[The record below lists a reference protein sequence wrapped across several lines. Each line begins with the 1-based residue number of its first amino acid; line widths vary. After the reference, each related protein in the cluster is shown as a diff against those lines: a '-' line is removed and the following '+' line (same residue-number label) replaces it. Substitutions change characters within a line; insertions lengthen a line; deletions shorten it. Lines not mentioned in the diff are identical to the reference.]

1 MLYRLDRD
9 DLRFT
14 LFDFLGASRLCELPR
29 FATQTA
35 ADYEAIVEQIASF
48 AERDLA
54 PLNGPGDRMGA
65 VLESGT
71 VRMPEGF
78 RRAYGRLGELGMV
91 SVMSSP
97 EDGGLGLPQLV
108 HSAAGEAII
117 GACTSFGALYLLAQG
132 VHRMIDAFG
141 TREQREAWLPC
152 LGRGEASGTMCLTE
166 PHAGSAVG
174 DLTTSAALQV
184 DGTYRIRGTKIF
196 ISCGDHD
203 VTRDIVHLVLARAEG
218 DAPGTRGL
226 SLFVVPKWKRDGR
239 RNDVRVVSL
248 ERKLGLHAAPT
259 CQLAFGDEGDCEGTL
274 LGTRSEGMRCMFR
287 MMNSARLATGQ
298 QGAAIGGAVYEHA
311 RWYAF
316 ERTQGGGTPI
326 VEYPDVRRMLM
337 TMKAYVEGLRCLVLE
352 CALLVDLAA
361 HHPDAAVRDDSEAF
375 LGLMTPVCKAFG
387 ADMGFR
393 VTELAVQVFGGMGYT
408 TACPVEQ
415 YMRDMKAAS
424 LYEGTNG
431 IQAMDLVG
439 RKFLKNRGEHFMR
452 YRATFE
458 RALDVAAEQGQHDI
472 APLAARVRGT
482 LNRFAEAAGAFALR
496 SIDDAAGVGLA
507 ATPFL
512 RALGDLICAQLLVRR
527 AAVAVRQLSAVPDS
541 GEGTADPARRR
552 FLRTKIEVARF
563 YVNHLLPEAELN
575 AARVASEDRSALA
588 DVFQ

>member
-1 MLYRLDRD
+1 
-9 DLRFT
+9 
-14 LFDFLGASRLCELPR
+14 
-29 FATQTA
+29 
-35 ADYEAIVEQIASF
+35 
-48 AERDLA
+48 
-54 PLNGPGDRMGA
+54 
-65 VLESGT
+65 
-71 VRMPEGF
+71 
-78 RRAYGRLGELGMV
+78 
-91 SVMSSP
+91 
-97 EDGGLGLPQLV
+97 
-108 HSAAGEAII
+108 
-117 GACTSFGALYLLAQG
+117 
-132 VHRMIDAFG
+132 
-141 TREQREAWLPC
+141 
-152 LGRGEASGTMCLTE
+152 MCLTE

-174 DLTTSAALQV
+174 DLTTSAAPQA
-184 DGTYRIRGTKIF
+184 DGTYRLRGTKIF

-203 VTRDIVHLVLARAEG
+203 VTGDIVHLVLARAEG

-226 SLFVVPKWKRDGR
+226 SLFVVPKWKGDGR
-239 RNDVRVVSL
+239 RNDVKVVSL
-248 ERKLGLHAAPT
+248 ERKMGLHAAPT

-274 LGTRSEGMRCMFR
+274 LGPRSEGMRCMFR

-311 RWYAF
+311 RRYAF

-361 HHPDAAVRDDSEAF
+361 HHPDADVRDDSEAF

-393 VTELAVQVFGGMGYT
+393 VTELAIQVFGGMGYT
-408 TACPVEQ
+408 SACPVEQ

-452 YRATFE
+452 YRAAFE
-458 RALDVAAEQGQHDI
+458 RALDAAAEQRDV
-472 APLAARVRGT
+472 APLAARVRAT
-482 LNRFAEAAGAFALR
+482 LSRFAEAAGAFALR

-527 AAVAVRQLSAVPDS
+527 AAVAARQLSAGPGS
-541 GEGTADPARRR
+541 PEGAEDLARRR
-552 FLRTKIEVARF
+552 FLRAKIEVARF

-575 AARVASEDRSALA
+575 AARVASADRSALA